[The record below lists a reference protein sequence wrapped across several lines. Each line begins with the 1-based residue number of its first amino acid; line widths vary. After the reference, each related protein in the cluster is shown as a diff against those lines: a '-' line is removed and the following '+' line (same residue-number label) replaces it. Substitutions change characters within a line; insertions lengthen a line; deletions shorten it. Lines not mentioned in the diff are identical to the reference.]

1 VPTTI
6 DAPPLPPILEE
17 ARGGGGEWIELVK
30 VQNDIE
36 AHLLTGRLEE
46 AGVDTR
52 TVKDR
57 TAPGAWLYGGSN
69 PWAPVAILV
78 HRLQLQDARLVMAE
92 VSLEGPAAPPP
103 VPPSPP
109 QVRQRAVVWWV
120 AAIVLGLMFTALAL
134 MRTDAALD
142 SCEAQQTCAEETES
156 SP

>member
-1 VPTTI
+1 MPTTI

-30 VQNDIE
+30 VENDIE

-92 VSLEGPAAPPP
+92 VSLQAPAAVQ
-103 VPPSPP
+103 VPPSRP
-109 QVRQRAVVWWV
+109 QVRRRALLWWV
-120 AAIVLGLMFTALAL
+120 AAILLGLIFTALAL

-142 SCEAQQTCAEETES
+142 SCQERRACTEGTES